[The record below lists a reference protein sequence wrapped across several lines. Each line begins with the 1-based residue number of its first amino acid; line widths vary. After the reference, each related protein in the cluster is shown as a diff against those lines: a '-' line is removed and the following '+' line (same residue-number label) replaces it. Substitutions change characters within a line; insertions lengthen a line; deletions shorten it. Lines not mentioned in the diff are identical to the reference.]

1 MRKKI
6 LLLGSTGSLGQQTL
20 EIIEEFPDDFELVG
34 LSAHSNVDLLLQQ
47 CKKFNPVAACISNS
61 NKSWKDQ
68 SFEVNQLQ
76 TYSSAEGLCEMVR
89 HSDADLVVN
98 NIVGA
103 AGLLPTIEAIESGK
117 DIALSN
123 KETLVVAGEIV
134 ISRVYEKGIQLFPI
148 DSEHSAIW
156 QCLLGEKREDVKRI
170 VLTASGGPFVSRK
183 SDSFDSI
190 TVDEALD
197 HPNWK
202 MGKKITID
210 SGTLMN
216 KGLEVIETHWL
227 FGVQPENIEVV
238 IHRQSII
245 HSMVEFVDGSVK
257 AQLGIPDM
265 KIPIQFAMTYPDRKK
280 TKTHNDSLLSQMD
293 LTFEPPDK
301 DRFPCLDF
309 AYQALKTGGTAPA
322 VLNAANE
329 IAVHHFLNGT
339 IKFSEIPELIDDV
352 LQQHITKYKPTL
364 EDCLAADQWARQ
376 ITQQKVLCYD

>member
-1 MRKKI
+1 M
-6 LLLGSTGSLGQQTL
+6 
-20 EIIEEFPDDFELVG
+20 
-34 LSAHSNVDLLLQQ
+34 
-47 CKKFNPVAACISNS
+47 
-61 NKSWKDQ
+61 
-68 SFEVNQLQ
+68 
-76 TYSSAEGLCEMVR
+76 
-89 HSDADLVVN
+89 
-98 NIVGA
+98 
-103 AGLLPTIEAIESGK
+103 
-117 DIALSN
+117 
-123 KETLVVAGEIV
+123 
-134 ISRVYEKGIQLFPI
+134 
-148 DSEHSAIW
+148 
-156 QCLLGEKREDVKRI
+156 
-170 VLTASGGPFVSRK
+170 TASGGPFVKRK

-210 SGTLMN
+210 SATLMN

-238 IHRQSII
+238 IHKQSII

-257 AQLGIPDM
+257 AQLGIPNM

-280 TKTHNDSLLSQMD
+280 TKTYNDSLLSQMD

-329 IAVHHFLNGT
+329 IVVHHFLNGT
-339 IKFSEIPELIDDV
+339 IKCSEIPELIDDT
-352 LQQHITKYKPTL
+352 LQQHTIKHKPTL
-364 EDCLAADQWARQ
+364 EDCLAADQWARET
-376 ITQQKVLCYD
+376 TQQKVLCYD